1 MLRYLSVQNFSV
13 IEDIEVEFSEGL
25 NIFTGETG
33 AGKTVIVNAVKLLVG
48 EKLNKSFFRDESKPI
63 KIQGVFSVEKDL
75 IDHLLLEEFDID
87 DEVIIKREFDLQG
100 KNRISINGNVATL
113 KQLQMLTENFIDI
126 HGQHEHQLLLD
137 PKNHLSFVDMLV
149 DEMIKNDYLESY
161 VKFKHIDGELRRL
174 TENLQDLEREKDFLT
189 YQINEIESLE
199 IDLKKDADLE
209 DRIYALSNAD
219 KIRNALIRAQSYLT
233 SDDVN
238 VDQLLTSVH
247 RELSS
252 ISKFSEELKT
262 VYEKVDSL
270 FYDIQDISK
279 TIEEQIENYSFD
291 EDELNILV
299 ERKDRINR
307 VCKKYDKNLDDLP
320 SYLEELKLKLSEIDL
335 RDEKIDNLKNERA
348 GAEAEAYRLR
358 EILNAERGK
367 VSEGLAERITSILKD
382 LELKNAK
389 FKIYLEDLK
398 RLDEKGGLNLEFYIS
413 TNVGFDPGPLSK
425 IASGG
430 EISRVMLA
438 LKEAFSEIDIVDTL
452 IFDEID
458 TGISGITAKKVAEKL
473 KKISKNKQVIVITHL
488 PVVASMGD
496 KHFHLVKK
504 DDGGKTKTTIQI
516 LNDEDRKKVIASMI
530 AGEITD
536 SSLKQAEDLLKR

>member
-63 KIQGVFSVEKDL
+63 KIQGVFSAEKDL
-75 IDHLLLEEFDID
+75 INHLLLEEFDID

-247 RELSS
+247 RELSI

-299 ERKDRINR
+299 DRKDRINR

-335 RDEKIDNLKNERA
+335 RDEKIDNLKN
-348 GAEAEAYRLR
+348 
-358 EILNAERGK
+358 
-367 VSEGLAERITSILKD
+367 
-382 LELKNAK
+382 
-389 FKIYLEDLK
+389 
-398 RLDEKGGLNLEFYIS
+398 
-413 TNVGFDPGPLSK
+413 
-425 IASGG
+425 
-430 EISRVMLA
+430 
-438 LKEAFSEIDIVDTL
+438 
-452 IFDEID
+452 
-458 TGISGITAKKVAEKL
+458 
-473 KKISKNKQVIVITHL
+473 
-488 PVVASMGD
+488 
-496 KHFHLVKK
+496 
-504 DDGGKTKTTIQI
+504 
-516 LNDEDRKKVIASMI
+516 
-530 AGEITD
+530 
-536 SSLKQAEDLLKR
+536 

>member
-63 KIQGVFSVEKDL
+63 KIQGVFSAEKDL
-75 IDHLLLEEFDID
+75 INHLLLEEFDID

-247 RELSS
+247 RELSI

-348 GAEAEAYRLR
+348 KAEAEAYRLR

>member
-219 KIRNALIRAQSYLT
+219 RIRNALIRAQSYLT

>member
-348 GAEAEAYRLR
+348 KAEAEAYRLR